1 MNKLTPLK
9 SLPAI
14 LVLLSIG
21 LLFSCKKNT
30 DTDPVVTYTSP
41 YVGQIFNAGD
51 NVNVV
56 AHVAANQNLQFVKL
70 SLLNSNYVAVNNITS
85 FSVSGSSLDINQNI
99 TLDNSLATGTYYI
112 TINAYDGTR
121 MTNAY
126 QQIYVH
132 GIPLVRKAIYV
143 VTGSNFQNTKVYKI
157 DTNNVA
163 TNIIS
168 LNGDFASSAISSK
181 DQCLYTTGIFSGDFN
196 NIDLNAETINWS
208 INNPGTGLPFYEN
221 VYYANGLT
229 YLSLFSQT
237 IKGYDKSKNVNF
249 TANTSTNTYPHI
261 VFNNGSYVFAEQRN
275 ISSYDVRLK
284 VYYAQ
289 SGAGFQEFVINQ
301 DVAGMYSYDA
311 NDIILFM
318 NNNGN
323 GSVLIYNI
331 NNNTT
336 TQPIVLPAG
345 KIYSVLQIT
354 PTYYLLAYQNQVYYY
369 STANVGHTG
378 TYQSIPASQAMQFDS
393 LNNEV
398 FIANATHLDIY
409 DYTSSSLINTITLPD
424 SIKDI
429 RILYNK

>member
-1 MNKLTPLK
+1 MNKLTPFK
-9 SLPAI
+9 SLLAI
-14 LVLLSIG
+14 LVLFSFG
-21 LLFSCKKNT
+21 LLFSCKKKT
-30 DTDPVVTYTSP
+30 ETPPEVTFTSP
-41 YVGQIFNAGD
+41 YSQQIFNAGD

-56 AHVAANQNLQFVKL
+56 AHVSASQNLQYVRL

-85 FSVSGSSLDINQNI
+85 FTVSGSSLDVNSNI
-99 TLDNSLATGTYYI
+99 TIDGSLPSGTYYV
-112 TINAYDGTR
+112 TINANDGTTT
-121 MTNAY
+121 TNGY

-132 GIPLVRKAIYV
+132 GIPLARKGIYV
-143 VTGSNFQNTKVYKI
+143 ITGSNFQNTKVYNI

-163 TNIIS
+163 TNILS
-168 LNGDFASSAISSK
+168 LSGDFANSAISSK

-196 NIDLNAETINWS
+196 NIDLNSNVINWS
-208 INNPGTGLPFYEN
+208 INNPGTGLPFYES
-221 VYYANGLT
+221 VYNANGLT
-229 YLSLFSQT
+229 YLSLYNQV

-261 VFNNGSYVFAEQRN
+261 VFSNGTYVFAEQRN

-284 VYYAQ
+284 VYYAS
-289 SGAGFQEFVINQ
+289 SGAGLQEFAINQ
-301 DVAGMYSYDA
+301 DVVGMYSYDA
-311 NDIILFM
+311 NDIILFT

-323 GSVLIYNI
+323 ANVLLYDI
-331 NNNTT
+331 NANAT

-345 KIYSVLQIT
+345 KIYSVLQII

-369 STANVGHTG
+369 TTANVGHTG
-378 TYQSIPASQAMQFDS
+378 IYQNIPASQAMQFDS

-398 FIANATHLDIY
+398 FIANASHLDIY
-409 DYTSSSLINTITLPD
+409 DYNTSSLINTVTLPD